1 MGRTNYIFI
10 MENISTPQGIM
21 LNRTGVFSLEFL
33 EEANESLLLNTCIFL
48 EHQNQCI
55 LLAAIA
61 LKNKVYFYYTEIYMS
76 EFAHCSVLYNYKASE
91 EYCFN
96 YTKNPNAHT

>member
-61 LKNKVYFYYTEIYMS
+61 LKKSIFLLHRNIY
-76 EFAHCSVLYNYKASE
+76 E
-91 EYCFN
+91 
-96 YTKNPNAHT
+96 